1 MTYRCIPYIAGVAVS
16 VNQKAYFTFNAA
28 THALTDDGGLVSV
41 RRKIDTFIELLGE
54 TVSSFVDSDGVPV
67 ATTYAELNTY
77 LTTERSNTSTEEMLA
92 ALSAKS
98 DQLSA
103 SITEIESK
111 VDANVTAVAGVS
123 TRVDTV
129 ETTAEGLT
137 SRITDAEAV
146 NTAQE
151 VLVQEAKSVN
161 TAQDLRLTT
170 LEASDGS
177 QASKLAALE
186 AMSPLK
192 ADLVAGKIPIAQLP
206 DLPVGRKVSV
216 ANDAERLA
224 LTTHPDL
231 TIAYQVDTAD
241 AWVLDANEDPTDAGN
256 WDKLGN
262 AQGTGV
268 SSFKGRTG
276 NVDPASGDYT
286 ADQITPTTGRTFVDP
301 NDRTRWDEKTS
312 AEFVITNVSG
322 LRSEAALAYLP
333 KSQRGAANGV
343 ASLGADGIVPVSQL
357 PPQGMTTAQAQR
369 LTAAESNAL
378 LGNQKGDSA
387 ANNILAVDNRLT
399 QVDRDRT
406 ADIAG
411 IKADYIKNTSK
422 GVANGVAPLDAQK
435 KISTSLLYS
444 GAANG
449 VAPLD
454 ATTKISSSY
463 LYRNSANGV
472 CGLGADGKVAVAQLP
487 TAPVQ
492 AWVNPTGRVV
502 GTWYTNSA
510 KHPMFLNLRTAT
522 STSSSR
528 FINVQTRATTTSTA
542 FHQRSTAIN
551 STSERWIQLLAVVPP
566 GWQYMVDS
574 FGGSTTANTEYWHE
588 MS

>member
-1 MTYRCIPYIAGVAVS
+1 MASMTRDELYKALSTNGLLSS
-16 VNQKAYFTFNAA
+16 VRSG
-28 THALTDDGGLVSV
+28 ALDGALGEPSNPENDVSV
-41 RRKIDTFIELLGE
+41 RVDVLE
-54 TVSSFVDSDGVPV
+54 T
-67 ATTYAELNTY
+67 E
-77 LTTERSNTSTEEMLA
+77 
-92 ALSAKS
+92 
-98 DQLSA
+98 
-103 SITEIESK
+103 TEIHNSRLDTLES
-111 VDANVTAVAGVS
+111 VTS
-123 TRVDTV
+123 
-129 ETTAEGLT
+129 
-137 SRITDAEAV
+137 
-146 NTAQE
+146 AQGIM
-151 VLVQEAKSVN
+151 VQQAKSVN
-161 TAQDLRLTT
+161 DGQNVRLDSIEVIETNHKSRIES
-170 LEASDGS
+170 LESVAP
-177 QASKLAALE
+177 K
-186 AMSPLK
+186 K
-192 ADLVAGKIPIAQLP
+192 ADLISGKIPMVQLP

-224 LTTHPDL
+224 LTAHADL

-241 AWVLDANEDPTDAGN
+241 AWVLDANEDPSDSGN

-262 AQGTGV
+262 AQAIGV

-276 NVDPASGDYT
+276 NVDPSTGDYT

-333 KSQRGAANGV
+333 KSQRGTSNGV
-343 ASLGADGIVPVSQL
+343 ASLGADGIVPASQL

-369 LTAAESNAL
+369 LTAAESSAL
-378 LGNQKGDSA
+378 LANQKGDSA
-387 ANNILAVDNRLT
+387 AANILEVDNRLT

-411 IKADYIKNTSK
+411 IKADYIKNASK
-422 GVANGVAPLDAQK
+422 GVASGVAPLDAQK
-435 KISTSLLYS
+435 KLSTSLLYS
-444 GAANG
+444 GVANG

-472 CGLGADGKVAVAQLP
+472 CGLGADGKVAAAQLP
-487 TAPVQ
+487 DATVQ
-492 AWVNPTGRVV
+492 AWTNPAGRVV

-528 FINVQTRATTTSTA
+528 FLNVQTRATSSSTA